1 MNYLNNLFGGMLPVS
16 MTNEFPQQSI
26 GDMLPVSMTNE
37 LHQQSS
43 WWYVACIY
51 E

>member
-1 MNYLNNLFGGMLPVS
+1 MLPVS